1 MGEWNTDYK
10 TKQEIMPK
18 PQTDMEM
25 FVHECDY
32 LASRKNIIVKDIEY
46 NPNDFIVNEAA
57 AVIEQ
62 IIALC
67 KEKIA
72 SGTDRKVL
80 LKLIADNNNSNADPR
95 TIHTLAEAKKILK
108 LIKEL

>member
-1 MGEWNTDYK
+1 MMK
-10 TKQEIMPK
+10 TMPK
-18 PQTDMEM
+18 PQTEAQ
-25 FVHECDY
+25 FFLHQCDY
-32 LASRKNIIVKDIEY
+32 IASRKNFIVKDIEY
-46 NPNDFIVNEAA
+46 NPNDFIINEAA

-95 TIHTLAEAKKILK
+95 TIHTLAEAEKILK
-108 LIKEL
+108 LIKKL

>member
-1 MGEWNTDYK
+1 MK
-10 TKQEIMPK
+10 KMPK
-18 PQTDMEM
+18 PQTEAQ
-25 FVHECDY
+25 FFLHQCDY
-32 LASRKNIIVKDIEY
+32 LVSRKNIIVKDIEY
-46 NPNDFIVNEAA
+46 NPNDFIMNEAA

-72 SGTDRKVL
+72 NGTDRKVL

-95 TIHTLAEAKKILK
+95 TIHTLAEAEKILK
-108 LIKEL
+108 LIKAL

>member
-1 MGEWNTDYK
+1 MK
-10 TKQEIMPK
+10 KMPK
-18 PQTDMEM
+18 PQTEAQ
-25 FVHECDY
+25 FFLHQCDY
-32 LASRKNIIVKDIEY
+32 LVSRKNIIVKDIKY
-46 NPNDFIVNEAA
+46 NPNDFIINEAA

-62 IIALC
+62 IISLC

-72 SGTDRKVL
+72 NGTDRKTL

-108 LIKEL
+108 LIKEM